1 MRGLD
6 QPACPIVLNMALA
19 RQSKLTKELFDIHL
33 RDIAV
38 AISSTHELVEVIGLL
53 RQVHFT
59 FDTFQILLKLLN
71 RVILCDLL
79 DGSLKLNAFFLQL
92 VPLDSLLDEGN
103 VRSKVV
109 VELCGDLAESADD
122 LFDQVRVRVLHVE
135 EPEQLMYDLG

>member
-1 MRGLD
+1 
-6 QPACPIVLNMALA
+6 MALA

-79 DGSLKLNAFFLQL
+79 YGSLKLNAFFLQL